1 MVSCPFL
8 LYLFIIYKL
17 NIDIAVIA
25 GHSQRFFPAIFFVRQ
40 IAFPFFYFGLD
51 RKIIITPYNR
61 AGNISIFNV

>member
-40 IAFPFFYFGLD
+40 IAFPFF
-51 RKIIITPYNR
+51 
-61 AGNISIFNV
+61 ISDWIEKSS